1 MASSPDLSR
10 RRFMQLG
17 LAGLSSLGLLAACA
31 PQAPAPAPT
40 SAPAAPAKPAEAA
53 KPAESIAAKPAAPIA
68 ATALPAAVAAK
79 PAEAAK
85 PAGQP
90 KSGGTLR
97 VGQVGDV
104 ATLDGTFTP
113 GVAEIAWAIHDRLTA
128 YDEKLQPQPMLAE
141 SWDLSSDAK
150 QITFNLRKGVQYH
163 SGREFTS
170 ADVEYNIRR
179 VASGKSF
186 NGQIE
191 KQSKWWTTIET
202 PDKHTIVLKSE
213 QPRPNLFDFFEYLN
227 IQDKDI
233 LEGPDS
239 KSKAVGTGPFALGE
253 WIQGDRLVFAKNKN
267 YWQSGKP
274 YVDTFEV
281 KILNDTQAA
290 VVQLEAGSLD
300 VILTPPLQDLNRLKG
315 DPKYQSLVHPA
326 SGGVTTIGMSVP
338 KEPFNNKQVRQALNF
353 ALDRKRYAENILLG
367 TGEPASLP
375 WTASSPG
382 YEAAKNNHYAFDLEK
397 SKSLLSQ
404 AGVTNLE
411 MDGLIQA
418 NNAELIA
425 FSQVY
430 QSDLAKVGVK
440 LNIQKMEAAAWLDQV
455 NNVKYRGIWLG
466 SIAFAQLEPATTFQ
480 NSRGL
485 DPTANS
491 SGFLSDTYTQLIA
504 AANSE
509 PDKEKRR
516 QLYVQLND
524 LFLDESFLMVL
535 ASFPAR
541 ILARSTVKNIL
552 TTAHGGYTFTHA
564 WLE

>member
-1 MASSPDLSR
+1 MATSPDLSR
-10 RRFMQLG
+10 RRFLQLG
-17 LAGLSSLGLLAACA
+17 LAGLASVGLLAACA
-31 PQAPAPAPT
+31 PQAPAPAAT
-40 SAPAAPAKPAEAA
+40 SAPAAPAKPAE
-53 KPAESIAAKPAAPIA
+53 S
-68 ATALPAAVAAK
+68 K

-85 PAGQP
+85 PAAAQP
-90 KSGGTLR
+90 KTGGTLR

-113 GVAEIAWAIHDRLTA
+113 GIAEIAWAIHDRLTA

-150 QITFNLRKGVQYH
+150 QIKFNLRKGVQYH

-170 ADVEYNIRR
+170 ADVEYNLRR
-179 VASGKSF
+179 VQSGKSF

-202 PDKHTIVLKSE
+202 PDKHTIVLRSE

-233 LEGPDS
+233 LEGPDA
-239 KSKAVGTGPFALGE
+239 KSKAIGTGPFALDQ
-253 WIQGDRLVFAKNKN
+253 WIQGDRLVFTKNKN
-267 YWQSGKP
+267 YWQSGRP
-274 YVDTFEV
+274 YLDGFEV
-281 KILNDTQAA
+281 KILNDPQAS

-300 VILTPPLQDLNRLKG
+300 LILTPPLQDLNRLKA
-315 DPKYQSLVHPA
+315 DPKFQSLVHPT

-338 KEPFNNKQVRQALNF
+338 KEPFDKKPVRQALNY

-375 WTASSPG
+375 WTSSSPG
-382 YEAAKNNHYAFDLEK
+382 YEAAKNQHYTFDLDK
-397 SKSLLSQ
+397 AKSLLGE
-404 AGVTNLE
+404 AGVTSLE
-411 MDGLIQA
+411 MDGLLQA
-418 NNAELIA
+418 NNAELVA

-430 QSDLAKVGVK
+430 QSDLSKIGVK

-491 SGFLSDTYTQLIA
+491 SGFVDEKYTQLVA
-504 AANSE
+504 AANAE
-509 PDKEKRR
+509 PDREKRR
-516 QLYVQLND
+516 QLYAQLND

-535 ASFPAR
+535 ASLPAR
-541 ILARSTVKNIL
+541 ILARSNVQNVM

-564 WLE
+564 WLA